1 MLKRIAKFTKSNSFF
16 LFGAR
21 GTGKTHLLKEI
32 FNKMDNWYID
42 LLDPNLARKYL
53 LSPNTLITEL
63 DGRKIQPEWIII
75 DEVQKVPSLLDIVH
89 QLIESRSQKF
99 ILSGSSARKLK
110 RGGANLLAGRAFMY
124 NLFPLTSYE
133 IGESFIVNEALTW
146 GTLPKIYNLNEND
159 DKVEYLRAYANTYVR
174 EEILQEQIIRNLA
187 PFQRFL
193 QVAAQMDTKILNF
206 AHIARDTGTTI
217 PTVQSYFQIL
227 EDTLLGFSLPA
238 FNESIR
244 KRQKS
249 SPKFYF
255 FDNGVKRALAEELT
269 VEVRPQTSQYGYAF
283 EQLVINEIYRLQNYL
298 RKDYR
303 LSYLLTEADVEIDLI
318 IERPGEKRVAIEIKS
333 TIEIRKQDLK
343 NLITLGKD
351 IPNCELFCF
360 SQDRTPKLIEGIR
373 CVYWID
379 GLKEIGLLL
388 N

>member
-1 MLKRIAKFTKSNSFF
+1 MLKRLAKFTKSNSFF

-32 FNKMDNWYID
+32 YSNADNWYID
-42 LLDPNLARKYL
+42 LLNPDLARKYL
-53 LSPNTLITEL
+53 LSPNTLINEL
-63 DGRKIQPEWIII
+63 DGRKIKPEWIII
-75 DEVQKVPSLLDIVH
+75 DEVQKVPSLLDLVH
-89 QLIESRSQKF
+89 QLIESRNQKF

-124 NLFPLTSYE
+124 NLFPLTSKE
-133 IGESFIVNEALTW
+133 IGDLFDVKDALTW
-146 GTLPKIYNLNEND
+146 GTLPKIYNLEENE
-159 DKVEYLRAYANTYVR
+159 DKMEYLRAYANTYVR

-193 QVAAQMDTKILNF
+193 QVASQMDSKIINF
-206 AHIARDTGTTI
+206 ANIARDTGTSI
-217 PTVQSYFQIL
+217 PTVQSYYQIL

-255 FDNGVKRALAEELT
+255 FDAGVKRALADELT

-283 EQLVINEIYRLQNYL
+283 EQLVINEINRLQNYF
-298 RKDYR
+298 RKDFR
-303 LSYLLTEADVEIDLI
+303 LSYLLTEAGVEIDLI

-333 TIEIRKQDLK
+333 TTEIREQDVK
-343 NLITLGKD
+343 SLITLGKD

-360 SQDRTPKLIEGIR
+360 SQDPISKLIDGIR
-373 CVYWID
+373 CVHWLE
-379 GLKEIGLLL
+379 GLKEIGL
-388 N
+388 

>member
-1 MLKRIAKFTKSNSFF
+1 MLKRLAKFTKSNSFF

-21 GTGKTHLLKEI
+21 GTGKTHLLREI
-32 FNKMDNWYID
+32 YSNADNWYID

-63 DGRKIQPEWIII
+63 DGRKVQPEWIII
-75 DEVQKVPSLLDIVH
+75 DEVQKVPSLLDLVH

-146 GTLPKIYNLNEND
+146 GTLPKIYNLEENE
-159 DKVEYLRAYANTYVR
+159 DKMEYLRAYANTYVR

-193 QVAAQMDTKILNF
+193 QVASQMDGKIINF
-206 AHIARDTGTTI
+206 ANIARDTGTSI
-217 PTVQSYFQIL
+217 PTVQSYYQIL
-227 EDTLLGFSLPA
+227 EDTLLGFSLTA

-255 FDNGVKRALAEELT
+255 FDAGVKRALAEELT

-283 EQLVINEIYRLQNYL
+283 EQWVINEINRLQNYF
-298 RKDYR
+298 RKDFR
-303 LSYLLTEADVEIDLI
+303 LSYLLTEAGVEIDLI

-333 TIEIRKQDLK
+333 TSELRSQDVK

-360 SQDRTPKLIEGIR
+360 SQDPISKLIDGIR
-373 CVYWID
+373 CVHWLE
-379 GLKEIGLLL
+379 GLKEIGL
-388 N
+388 

>member
-1 MLKRIAKFTKSNSFF
+1 MYKRLAKFTKSNSFF

-32 FNKMDNWYID
+32 YSNTDNWYID
-42 LLDPNLARKYL
+42 LLNPDLARKYL
-53 LSPNTLITEL
+53 LSPNSLINEL
-63 DGRKIQPEWIII
+63 DGRKIKPEWIII
-75 DEVQKVPSLLDIVH
+75 DEVQKVPSLLDLVH
-89 QLIESRSQKF
+89 QLIESRNQKF

-124 NLFPLTSYE
+124 NLFPLSCRE
-133 IGESFIVNEALTW
+133 IGDSFDVNDAMRW
-146 GTLPKIYNLNEND
+146 GTLPKIYNLEED
-159 DKVEYLRAYANTYVR
+159 EDKKEYLRAYANTYVR

-193 QVAAQMDTKILNF
+193 QVAAQMDCRLINF
-206 AHIARDTGTTI
+206 ANIARDTGATI
-217 PTVQSYFQIL
+217 PTVQSYYQIL

-255 FDNGVKRALAEELT
+255 FDAGVKRALAEELN
-269 VEVRPQTSQYGYAF
+269 VELRPQTSQYGYAF
-283 EQLVINEIYRLQNYL
+283 EQLVINEINRLQNYL
-298 RKDYR
+298 RKDFR
-303 LSYLLTEADVEIDLI
+303 LSYLLTEAEVEIDLI

-333 TIEIRKQDLK
+333 TTEIREQDVK
-343 NLITLGKD
+343 SLITLGKD

-360 SQDRTPKLIEGIR
+360 SQDPISKLIDGIR
-373 CVYWID
+373 CVHWLE
-379 GLKEIGLLL
+379 GLKEIGL
-388 N
+388 

>member
-1 MLKRIAKFTKSNSFF
+1 MLKRLAKFTKSNSFF

-32 FNKMDNWYID
+32 YSNADNWYID
-42 LLDPNLARKYL
+42 LLNPDLARKYL
-53 LSPNTLITEL
+53 LSPNILIKEL
-63 DGRKIQPEWIII
+63 DGRKIKPEWIII
-75 DEVQKVPSLLDIVH
+75 DEVQKVPILLDLVH
-89 QLIESRSQKF
+89 QLIESRNQKF

-124 NLFPLTSYE
+124 NLFPLSSRE
-133 IGESFIVNEALTW
+133 IGDSFEVNDALRW
-146 GTLPKIYNLNEND
+146 GTLPKIYNLEENE
-159 DKVEYLRAYANTYVR
+159 DKMEYLRAYANTYVR

-193 QVAAQMDTKILNF
+193 QVAAQMDCRIINF
-206 AHIARDTGTTI
+206 ANIARDTGTTI
-217 PTVQSYFQIL
+217 PTVQSYYQIL

-255 FDNGVKRALAEELT
+255 FDAGVKRALAEELN

-283 EQLVINEIYRLQNYL
+283 EQLVINEINRLQNYL
-298 RKDYR
+298 RKDFR
-303 LSYLLTEADVEIDLI
+303 LSYLLTEAEVEIDLI

-333 TIEIRKQDLK
+333 TTEIREQDVK
-343 NLITLGKD
+343 SLITLGKD

-360 SQDRTPKLIEGIR
+360 SQDPISKLIDGIR
-373 CVYWID
+373 CVHWLE
-379 GLKEIGLLL
+379 GLKEIGL
-388 N
+388 

>member
-1 MLKRIAKFTKSNSFF
+1 MLKRLAKFTKSNSFF

-21 GTGKTHLLKEI
+21 GTGKTHLLKELYS
-32 FNKMDNWYID
+32 NADNWYID
-42 LLDPNLARKYL
+42 LLNPDLARKYL
-53 LSPNTLITEL
+53 LSPNTLINEL
-63 DGRKIQPEWIII
+63 DGRKIKPEWIII
-75 DEVQKVPSLLDIVH
+75 DEVQKVPSLLDLVH
-89 QLIESRSQKF
+89 QLIESRNQKF

-124 NLFPLTSYE
+124 NLFPLTSKE
-133 IGESFIVNEALTW
+133 IGESFVVNDAIHW
-146 GTLPKIYNLNEND
+146 GTLPKIYNLDENE
-159 DKVEYLRAYANTYVR
+159 DKLEYLRAYANTYVR

-193 QVAAQMDTKILNF
+193 QVAAQMDSKIINF
-206 AHIARDTGTTI
+206 ANIARDTGTTI
-217 PTVQSYFQIL
+217 PTIQSYYQIL
-227 EDTLLGFSLPA
+227 EDTLLGYSLPA

-255 FDNGVKRALAEELT
+255 FDAGVKRALAEELNIG
-269 VEVRPQTSQYGYAF
+269 VRPQTSQYGYAF
-283 EQLVINEIYRLQNYL
+283 EQLVINEINRLQNYL
-298 RKDYR
+298 RKDFR

-333 TIEIRKQDLK
+333 TNEIREKDVK

-360 SQDRTPKLIEGIR
+360 SQDPIPKLISGIR
-373 CVYWID
+373 CVHWLD
-379 GLKEIGLLL
+379 GLKEIGL
-388 N
+388 